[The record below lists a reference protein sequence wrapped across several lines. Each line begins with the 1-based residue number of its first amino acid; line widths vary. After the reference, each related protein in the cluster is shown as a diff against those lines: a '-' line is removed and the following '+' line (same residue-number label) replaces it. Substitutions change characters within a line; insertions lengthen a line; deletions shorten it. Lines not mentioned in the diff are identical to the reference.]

1 MEKYLIFL
9 SLYIFFTFTGVISQ
23 HRSAQGKETGAK
35 RKGLTEL
42 EQYKEGF
49 KSDQMIE
56 IFSYSLS
63 LEPTMSSLESNEKNI
78 YCYTDVY
85 LYMKYISL
93 QNLQLLSTIL
103 SSLH

>member
-9 SLYIFFTFTGVISQ
+9 SLHIFFTFTGVISQ
-23 HRSAQGKETGAK
+23 HRSAPCKETGAK

-49 KSDQMIE
+49 KSDQIE